1 MIAWLITSRIG
12 RALGAAV
19 ALFVA
24 IVTFGAYS
32 RQKGRDEA
40 ENDAVRD
47 SAERQEEGREAV
59 QDIRR
64 ADRDELTRRL
74 READDKW

>member
-1 MIAWLITSRIG
+1 MIAWFITSRIG

-19 ALFVA
+19 ALLVA
-24 IVTFGAYS
+24 IVTFGAYN

-40 ENDAVRD
+40 KNDAMRD